1 MSRIENTFE
10 EVIAFELCQM
20 KLESF
25 FGPITI
31 IQDQIDKP
39 DFAIELKNNERIG
52 IEITAIDNQ
61 QLIMDKNTN
70 FDINIEDWYLFF
82 KQNISN
88 SLLGLK
94 SNDIEL
100 LKKIKIEDI
109 RGNDDFAKLHSE
121 YSVKVTSNKKL
132 YNVFI
137 KSLPKAKRDN
147 ILAIKNREN
156 NTKFLNKTT
165 INYQF
170 CQNAIHPKIKRF
182 NEVYSKKYP
191 KTLLI
196 LHCQSFECK
205 DLYLTLAQKLS
216 EYLKVQKNP
225 FDKVLL
231 VDFKNKEFIGVVYD
245 KDNKYKKYI
254 FAALEKGLDIYE
266 ERLFQHFDIS
276 SADRDMYKKYKK

>member
-1 MSRIENTFE
+1 MENTIE

-31 IQDQIDKP
+31 IQDQVDKP
-39 DFAIELKNNERIG
+39 DFAIELKNKERIG

-61 QLIMDKNTN
+61 QFIMDKNTN
-70 FDINIEDWYLFF
+70 FDVNIEDWYLFF

-100 LKKIKIEDI
+100 LKKIKIEDVSE
-109 RGNDDFAKLHSE
+109 NDDFAKLHRE

-156 NTKFLNKTT
+156 NTQSLNKTT

-196 LHCQSFECK
+196 LHCQSFKCK
-205 DLYLTLAQKLS
+205 DLYLILAQKLS

-245 KDNKYKKYI
+245 KDDKYKKYI
-254 FAALEKGLDIYE
+254 FATLEKGLDIYE
-266 ERLFQHFDIS
+266 ESAFQHFDIS
-276 SADRDMYKKYKK
+276 STDTYMFKKYKK